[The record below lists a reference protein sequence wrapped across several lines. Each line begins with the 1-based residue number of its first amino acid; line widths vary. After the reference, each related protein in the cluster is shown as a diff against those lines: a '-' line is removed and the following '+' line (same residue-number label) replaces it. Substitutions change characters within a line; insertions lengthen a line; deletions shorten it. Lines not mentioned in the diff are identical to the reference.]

1 MSAMTRRNHLARH
14 SAELLAVAAIVVVL
28 TFVLVRVAPGNTVTA
43 LTGNRGTEASHAALR
58 ARLGLDDPLLTQFW
72 HYVNGLFHGDL
83 GSSLAQQGRPVS
95 TIIGNTLPVTLS
107 LIVATIVVSAVIGVP
122 LGLLAAINPVRS
134 SDLTIRVGLSLL
146 LASPPF
152 FLGLLLI
159 MGPALAWGWA
169 PAGGWPAAWPDN
181 IRYLILPGLA
191 LAGYLI
197 PLLARTVRQVAADTM
212 REQWYE
218 AAIARGLSRF
228 TLISRHL
235 LPNSLL
241 PVITLLALNAGA
253 LVAGAVVVEAVFGLP
268 GIGQELITSIQ
279 QRDYPSLQGI
289 ALVTALIVVACNLF
303 ADALYQLVDPRTR
316 RA

>member
-1 MSAMTRRNHLARH
+1 MSAMIRRSHLVRH
-14 SAELLAVAAIVVVL
+14 SAGLLAVAAVVVVL
-28 TFVLVRVAPGNTVTA
+28 TFVLVRVAPGNAVTA
-43 LTGNRGTEASHAALR
+43 LTGNRGTEESHAALR

-72 HYVNGLFHGDL
+72 HYISGLFSGDL

-95 TIIGNTLPVTLS
+95 TIIGHALPVTLS
-107 LIVATIVVSAVIGVP
+107 LILATIVVSAAIGVP
-122 LGLLAAINPVRS
+122 LGLLAALNPVRG
-134 SDLTIRVGLSLL
+134 SDVTIRVGLSLL

-159 MGPALAWGWA
+159 IGPALAWGLA
-169 PAGGWPAAWPDN
+169 PAGGWPAAWSDTA
-181 IRYLILPGLA
+181 RYLALPSLA
-191 LAGYLI
+191 LAGYLVPI
-197 PLLARTVRQVAADTM
+197 LARTVRQVAADTM

-218 AAIARGLSRF
+218 AATARGLSRF

-241 PVITLLALNAGA
+241 PVITLLALNVGA

-279 QRDYPSLQGI
+279 RRDYPCVQGI
-289 ALVTALIVVACNLF
+289 ALVTALIVVACNLV
-303 ADALYQLVDPRTR
+303 ADVLYQLVDPRTR
-316 RA
+316 HA

>member
-1 MSAMTRRNHLARH
+1 MSAMTRRSHLARH
-14 SAELLAVAAIVVVL
+14 SAGLLAVAAIVVVL

-43 LTGNRGTEASHAALR
+43 LTGNRGTAASHAALR

-83 GSSLAQQGRPVS
+83 GSSLVQQGRPVS
-95 TIIGNTLPVTLS
+95 AIIGDTLPVTLS
-107 LIVATIVVSAVIGVP
+107 LIVATIVVSAAIGVP
-122 LGLLAAINPVRS
+122 LGLLAAINPVRG
-134 SDLTIRVGLSLL
+134 SDLTVRVGLSLL

-159 MGPALAWGWA
+159 IGPALAWGWA
-169 PAGGWPAAWPDN
+169 PAGGWPAAWPDAV
-181 IRYLILPGLA
+181 RYLMLPSLA
-191 LAGYLI
+191 LAGYLVPI
-197 PLLARTVRQVAADTM
+197 LARTVRQVAADTM

-228 TLISRHL
+228 TVISRHL

-279 QRDYPSLQGI
+279 QRDYPCVQGI
-289 ALVTALIVVACNLF
+289 ALVTALIVVACNLI
-303 ADALYQLVDPRTR
+303 ADVLYQFVDPRTR